1 MLEQGFHKS
10 FSELFNLIQQQK
22 SEHERAGPA
31 AVLLEP
37 LINTDHTK
45 LEYLRVQLTAAE
57 DAERMEN
64 FDGVYMALRSLAQY
78 FERNQGTWLSIH
90 FYQRSLEIASR
101 ITGDNQRAEGEGQCN
116 VGLAMEKRGELKKA
130 AGHFEVYQKLA
141 HKHKWCTDTGLS
153 VYEVSCEHLRRVY
166 TSMAKQIEADDPQE
180 AISLL
185 KRAHEMARES
195 RDSQQEGLACYRLGK
210 AYHSCGDND
219 TAIQYHKKYLEWC
232 KYHKD
237 NMGAGMAYE
246 ALAKCHETKGD
257 TESAIKHLE
266 MYVEVAQ
273 RAGDQRA
280 MARACS
286 AIGMMYNTLGDYENS
301 VQFFGRC
308 YELCTQLNDPAT
320 LHEARV
326 QYGIARG
333 HQLFQDYSAT
343 VSCGGDSVQQLI
355 AWKDDRATGQSAD
368 AADRSE
374 EQLEP
379 NIESIEDDTQ
389 HTADRHGDS

>member
-195 RDSQQEGLACYRLGK
+195 EDV
-210 AYHSCGDND
+210 
-219 TAIQYHKKYLEWC
+219 TAMH
-232 KYHKD
+232 
-237 NMGAGMAYE
+237 
-246 ALAKCHETKGD
+246 
-257 TESAIKHLE
+257 
-266 MYVEVAQ
+266 
-273 RAGDQRA
+273 
-280 MARACS
+280 
-286 AIGMMYNTLGDYENS
+286 
-301 VQFFGRC
+301 
-308 YELCTQLNDPAT
+308 
-320 LHEARV
+320 
-326 QYGIARG
+326 
-333 HQLFQDYSAT
+333 T
-343 VSCGGDSVQQLI
+343 V
-355 AWKDDRATGQSAD
+355 
-368 AADRSE
+368 
-374 EQLEP
+374 
-379 NIESIEDDTQ
+379 
-389 HTADRHGDS
+389 